1 MTVILTPSGPE
12 LRLLVSLASWT
23 WPGTSPDGREVAHI
37 LITYNPAFTGPDAAE
52 VVEARMRRLSDSL
65 GGLANS
71 RAPVRELARCLQV
84 VGGQVL
90 MSFPGTARKLR
101 LPTRRPWAELVARNS
116 EAVLLLGLDPL
127 PQTADAARID
137 TYLDDALAADRLLFG
152 RARIR

>member
-37 LITYNPAFTGPDAAE
+37 LITHNPASTGPDAAE
-52 VVEARMRRLSDSL
+52 AVEARMRRLSDSL

>member
-37 LITYNPAFTGPDAAE
+37 LITHNPAFTGPDAAE
-52 VVEARMRRLSDSL
+52 AVEARMRRLSDCL
-65 GGLANS
+65 GGLASS

-101 LPTRRPWAELVARNS
+101 LPTHAALDRTGRPQQR
-116 EAVLLLGLDPL
+116 GRP
-127 PQTADAARID
+127 PARIGP
-137 TYLDDALAADRLLFG
+137 TAADR
-152 RARIR
+152 